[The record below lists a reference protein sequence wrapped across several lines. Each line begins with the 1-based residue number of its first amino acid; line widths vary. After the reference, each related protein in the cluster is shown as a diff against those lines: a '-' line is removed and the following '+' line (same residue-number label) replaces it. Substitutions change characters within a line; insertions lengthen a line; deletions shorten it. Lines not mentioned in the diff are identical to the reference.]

1 VENIARKFLT
11 KIHHVEHY
19 CKLPEEGSDVIFGSV
34 FSYKQ
39 ACLYGCEINEQY
51 YPKPWQWVLLT
62 GNFFHYFTSPMY
74 RIDPLP
80 GDPFPFDHRYAH
92 VSGIHSAADRF
103 TICTWFILKK
113 PVSLAHILKRLYEIF
128 DKTEILELDSD
139 IMPGFFW
146 EKFHI

>member
-1 VENIARKFLT
+1 
-11 KIHHVEHY
+11 
-19 CKLPEEGSDVIFGSV
+19 
-34 FSYKQ
+34 
-39 ACLYGCEINEQY
+39 
-51 YPKPWQWVLLT
+51 
-62 GNFFHYFTSPMY
+62 
-74 RIDPLP
+74 
-80 GDPFPFDHRYAH
+80 

-113 PVSLAHILKRLYEIF
+113 PVSLGQFLKRLDEIF